1 MDVKVIHVCMY
12 IEIYINIYTYT
23 YGMFYKIFK
32 ILELKKNKAVLGN
45 IV

>member
-1 MDVKVIHVCMY
+1 MDIKVIHVCMY

-23 YGMFYKIFK
+23 YRMFYKIFK
-32 ILELKKNKAVLGN
+32 ILELKKNKVVRGS

>member
-1 MDVKVIHVCMY
+1 MDIKVIHVCMY

-23 YGMFYKIFK
+23 YRMFYKIFK
-32 ILELKKNKAVLGN
+32 ILKLKKNKVVLGS